1 MFFTRFISKN
11 QIAGFFMSGA
21 LVENWLNYFFHVCF
35 FFKKNLLYLLVL
47 VGNLF
52 MEWSHVILNMYNT
65 KLLID
70 PIIC

>member
-21 LVENWLNYFFHVCF
+21 LVENWLNYFFHVFF

-52 MEWSHVILNMYNT
+52 ME
-65 KLLID
+65 
-70 PIIC
+70 